1 MHTAAGPC
9 PQPAGPVLLPA
20 RFRLSEKVLNLAAGT
35 YMTVSAGGGAY
46 RTCCHKCLLTLQY
59 WHPWGALADSLS
71 LRQEEEL
78 VRESRFYLR
87 GYGLGHCLQPTE
99 GAGEGPGIYSPNST
113 GMLLREGESLRRRY
127 IDRAKRID
135 TISRAVF
142 PFTFLVFNI
151 FYWVVYKVL
160 RSEDIHSVP

>member
-1 MHTAAGPC
+1 MLTLYPVHST
-9 PQPAGPVLLPA
+9 AGPVLPPA
-20 RFRLSEKVLNLAAGT
+20 RLGLSDKAPSLAPGT
-35 YMTVSAGGGAY
+35 RHQHHGVC
-46 RTCCHKCLLTLQY
+46 RTRGLS
-59 WHPWGALADSLS
+59 PAAPAPAGALADGFS

-78 VRESRFYLR
+78 SRESRFYLR
-87 GYGLGHCLQPTE
+87 GYGLGHCLQPKE
-99 GAGEGPGIYSPNST
+99 GAGEGPGVYSPPPGSAV
-113 GMLLREGESLRRRY
+113 LREGESLCRRY

-160 RSEDIHSVP
+160 RSEDIHLVP